1 MQTPVIL
8 SPQSVNRH
16 IQQRDFFF
24 KFQQALNLIVKLY
37 SLHWQLLN
45 SQLSNFSFHHFFCF
59 ILFLFFWTSLFPLQ
73 LVVSQITDLIWGL
86 SSLQFLPFQD
96 FLPHVPTLTI
106 PNCSISYLKCV
117 KLCLSAIL
125 TFFSQP
131 QNGKFHLFRSSFKSI
146 LCSSFSHFQS
156 LFNAFKELV
165 ICFLNFRF
173 DNCYQWEGWSN

>member
-16 IQQRDFFF
+16 IQQHDFFF

-96 FLPHVPTLTI
+96 FLPHIPTLTI

-125 TFFSQP
+125 D
-131 QNGKFHLFRSSFKSI
+131 I
-146 LCSSFSHFQS
+146 FQS
-156 LFNAFKELV
+156 TTKWQVSPLQVIFQKCSLLQFLPFLVTLQCLQRVGYLFFKFQV
-165 ICFLNFRF
+165 
-173 DNCYQWEGWSN
+173 